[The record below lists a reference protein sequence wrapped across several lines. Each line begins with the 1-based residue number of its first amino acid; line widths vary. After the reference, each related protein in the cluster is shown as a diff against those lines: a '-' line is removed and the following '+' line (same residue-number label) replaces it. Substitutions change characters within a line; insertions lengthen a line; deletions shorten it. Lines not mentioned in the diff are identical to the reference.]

1 MRGRRK
7 VFILYMYLKRI
18 VMQGFKSFANKMTFE
33 FPEGITGIVGPNGSG
48 KSNVAD
54 AVRWVLGEQS
64 AKQLRGG
71 NMQDVIF
78 AGTEARKPLSFAS
91 VDITF
96 DNSDHALDTS
106 YTEVTVTR
114 RLYRSGESEYKINGR
129 TVRLKDIHELFYDT
143 GIGKEGYSIIGQ
155 GQIERI
161 VSGKADER
169 RELFDE
175 AAGIVKF
182 KRRKNA
188 TLKKLAEEQQNL
200 VRVNDILSELGGQLG
215 PLKRQSETA
224 RIYLDKRERQ
234 KALDI
239 NLFLIDN
246 DSIDGQLAEL
256 TEKIGITEADTADTT
271 RAFEQTKAEYER
283 VENEIIAADAEL
295 TALQNK
301 IRQDEL
307 TRQQLRGQMAILK
320 EQINTI
326 VSNSEHFSDRTG
338 QIDTEIE
345 RREDERISLRED
357 EKDLAAELAEAEK
370 TQAIETKKLSDLDGK
385 LAQMNAGI
393 ASGKNNV
400 IEVLNSRA
408 NVRGRM
414 QRYDAMLEQIGI
426 RRSEISARMLRFKEE
441 ENESRREIEAADEK
455 LLKIRAEISALKA
468 RSEDKDRAVG
478 TLQNEI
484 RDLNAKLDGDTTA
497 FHRDASRLESLTAL
511 TEHYEGYSNGV
522 RRVMEQKNRNP
533 GILGV
538 VADLISTEE
547 KYELAI
553 ETALGGALR
562 NIVTDNENTAKYL
575 IEFLKATKAGRATFL
590 PLTNIRPR
598 KKYDRPEALREPG
611 VIGLASSLIR
621 CEERYDAMVN
631 QLLGRTLVVDNIDH
645 AIAIGRKYAHALNMV
660 TLQGESFSPGG
671 SITGGAFRNQEN
683 LLGRRREIDE
693 LTKRTRKLK
702 KQLEETQRAID
713 EKRDRRNALRD
724 EIVALGGSLQEQYIL
739 ENTALMG
746 KKQAEDA
753 IRLNKL
759 DRSSLEKESGEID
772 RQIEQVRSMSASIA
786 RELKASE
793 SEELR
798 ISTKTAELEAQAAGL
813 QTERNAQSAAL
824 EEVHLKVAA
833 LRQKREYLKADGER
847 LVREIRQMTA
857 EKEDLAVRIVRDK
870 KEIENKHRQIAE
882 VQATIDAGE
891 ETGRADRQRNEELT
905 AAREALRAS
914 NRAFFER
921 RDELQRRLADL
932 DKESF
937 RLHSRKEKLEESMEA
952 SVTYLWEEYELTPVT
967 ARPFRDESLSDRQM
981 LRREIGRI
989 KDEIKK
995 LGSVNVNAIEDYKN
1009 VLERHTFLTAQ
1020 HADLV
1025 ESEKTLEGIIAEL
1038 DKGMRRQF
1046 SEQFVKINE
1055 QFDIAFRELFGGGHG
1070 KLEIEENVDVLEAGI
1085 TIIAEPPGKKLQ
1097 NMMQLSGGEKALTAI
1112 ALLFAIQNMK
1122 PSPFC
1127 LLDEIEA
1134 ALDDNNV
1141 GRYAG
1146 YLHKLTRNTQFI
1158 IITHRRGTMAAAD
1171 RLYGIT
1177 MQEKGVSTLVS
1188 VNLIEDKLD
1197 N

>member
-1 MRGRRK
+1 
-7 VFILYMYLKRI
+7 MYLKRI

-96 DNSDHALDTS
+96 DNSDHALDIS
-106 YTEVTVTR
+106 YSEVTVTR
-114 RLYRSGESEYKINGR
+114 RLYRSGESEYKINGS
-129 TVRLKDIHELFYDT
+129 TVRLRDIHELFYDT

-161 VSGKADER
+161 ISGKSEER

-200 VRVNDILSELGGQLG
+200 VRVNDILAELGGQLG

-256 TEKIGITEADTADTT
+256 NEKIEITESDIAQSTQ
-271 RAFEQTKAEYER
+271 AFEQTKAEYER
-283 VENEIIAADAEL
+283 VENEISAADTEIAEL
-295 TALQNK
+295 QSK
-301 IRQDEL
+301 IRRDEL
-307 TRQQLRGQMAILK
+307 TGQQLRGQAAILR

-326 VSNSEHFSDRTG
+326 VQNSEHFSDRSG

-345 RREDERISLRED
+345 RREDERLSLKED
-357 EKDLAAELAEAEK
+357 EQELAEELAKAEEN
-370 TQAIETKKLSDLDGK
+370 QAAQTRQLSDTDGK
-385 LAQMNAGI
+385 LAEMNAGI

-414 QRYDAMLEQIGI
+414 QRYDAMLEQIEI

-441 ENESRREIEAADEK
+441 EDGSRREIGEADEK
-455 LLKIRAEISALKA
+455 LLKIRAEIGALKA
-468 RSEDKDRAVG
+468 SSDDKEKAVAS
-478 TLQNEI
+478 LQAEI
-484 RDLNAKLDGDTTA
+484 RELNAKLDSDTTTY
-497 FHRDASRLESLTAL
+497 HRDASRLESLTAL

-575 IEFLKATKAGRATFL
+575 IEFLKASRAGRATFL

-598 KKYDRPEALREPG
+598 RKFDRPEALKEAG

-621 CEERYDAMVN
+621 CEERYDAMVS

-645 AIAIGRKYAHALNMV
+645 AIAIGRKYAHSLNMV

-671 SITGGAFRNQEN
+671 SITGGAFKNQEN

-693 LTKRTRKLK
+693 LTRKTRKLK
-702 KQLEETQRAID
+702 KLLEETQRTID
-713 EKRDRRNALRD
+713 ERRDRRNALRD
-724 EIVALGGSLQEQYIL
+724 EIVALGASLQEQYIQ
-739 ENTALMG
+739 ENTVLLG
-746 KKQAEDA
+746 RKQAEDA
-753 IRLNKL
+753 IRMNKL
-759 DRSSLEKESGEID
+759 DRASLEQESAEID
-772 RQIEQVRSMSASIA
+772 RQIDQIKSSSASIEK
-786 RELKASE
+786 ELKASE
-793 SEELR
+793 SEEMK
-798 ISTKTAELEAQAAGL
+798 ISARTAELEAGAAAL
-813 QTERNAQSAAL
+813 RTQRDTQSAAL
-824 EEVHLKVAA
+824 EETHLKVAA
-833 LRQKREYLKADGER
+833 LRQKREYIKSDGER
-847 LVREIRQMTA
+847 LAREIRQMAA

-870 KEIENKHRQIAE
+870 KEIENKRRQIADVE
-882 VQATIDAGE
+882 ATIEAGE
-891 ETGRADRQRNEELT
+891 EVGRADRKKNEELT
-905 AAREALRAS
+905 SARESLRAS

-921 RDELQRRLADL
+921 RDELQKRLNDL

-981 LRREIGRI
+981 LRREISRI
-989 KDEIKK
+989 KDEIRK

-1009 VLERHTFLTAQ
+1009 VLERHTFLTTQ

-1055 QFDIAFRELFGGGHG
+1055 QFDLAFRELFGGGHG
-1070 KLEIEENVDVLEAGI
+1070 KLEIEDNVDVLTAGI
-1085 TIIAEPPGKKLQ
+1085 SIIAEPPGKKLQ
-1097 NMMQLSGGEKALTAI
+1097 NMMVLSGGEKALTAI

-1146 YLHKLTRNTQFI
+1146 YLHKLTKNTQFI
-1158 IITHRRGTMAAAD
+1158 VITHRRGTMAAAD